1 MAFNKRD
8 SHRKYHERSCINKMN
23 EERTEYIKLKVN
35 TLRKFT
41 INVFERFG
49 VPAEDA
55 KIAADILIV
64 ADQRGIGS
72 HGLQR
77 LIRYTNG
84 LRTGVMKPSA
94 DIKILKETPNTL
106 LISGGDGLG
115 QVVGY
120 KAMKLVIDKALKN
133 NIAFAAV
140 RDSNHY
146 GIAGY
151 YSMMALEH
159 NLIGLA
165 MTNSAPL
172 MVPTHGKNAII
183 GTNPLSI
190 AVPTGKEL
198 PFVLDMATSTTTR
211 GKVEVYSREGKP
223 MPITWATDELGNP
236 TQDASRVAANLI
248 ERKGG
253 GLIPLGGAEEEN
265 GGHKGYGLCV
275 AIDIL
280 SGVLSG
286 SAFGPNLYA
295 KKDIPAKVSH
305 FFGAIK
311 IDAFIDPALFKRMVD
326 NYINTLKNSEKA
338 AGKNRIF
345 THGEKEFEFYEQQKE
360 EVHIYYKVVEELRKI
375 GEEVN
380 IEVPF

>member
-1 MAFNKRD
+1 MEEYIRIKVDALQEFTTNVFNK
-8 SHRKYHERSCINKMN
+8 
-23 EERTEYIKLKVN
+23 
-35 TLRKFT
+35 
-41 INVFERFG
+41 FG
-49 VPAEDA
+49 VPVEDA
-55 KIAADILIV
+55 KIAADILIA

-77 LIRYTNG
+77 LTRYTNG
-84 LRTGVMKPSA
+84 LKTGVMKPIA
-94 DIKILKETPNTL
+94 DIKVLKETPNTL

-120 KAMKLVIDKALKN
+120 KAMELVIDKALKN

-151 YSMMALEH
+151 YAMMALKH
-159 NLIGLA
+159 NLIGFSI
-165 MTNSAPL
+165 TNSAPL
-172 MVPTHGKNAII
+172 VVPTHGKNAII
-183 GTNPLSI
+183 GTNPISI
-190 AVPTGKEL
+190 AVPAGKEQ
-198 PFVLDMATSTTTR
+198 PFVLDMATSTVTR
-211 GKVEVYSREGKP
+211 GEVEVYAREGKP

-236 TQDASRVAANLI
+236 TQDASRVEANLL
-248 ERKGG
+248 EKKGG
-253 GLIPLGGAEEEN
+253 GLIPLGGAEEEG

-295 KKDIPAKVSH
+295 KKDVPAKVSH

-311 IDAFIDPALFKRMVD
+311 IDAFIELALFKSMMD
-326 NYINTLKNSEKA
+326 EYIDVLKNSEKA
-338 AGKNRIF
+338 AGKDRIF
-345 THGEKEFEFYEQQKE
+345 IHGEKEFELYEQQEE
-360 EVHIYYKVVEELRKI
+360 EVRLYYKVVEELRKI
-375 GEEVN
+375 AEEVN
-380 IEVPF
+380 IKAPF

>member
-1 MAFNKRD
+1 MEEYIRIKVDALQEFTTNVFNK
-8 SHRKYHERSCINKMN
+8 
-23 EERTEYIKLKVN
+23 
-35 TLRKFT
+35 
-41 INVFERFG
+41 FG
-49 VPAEDA
+49 VPVEDA
-55 KIAADILIV
+55 KIAADILIA

-77 LIRYTNG
+77 LTRYTNG
-84 LRTGVMKPSA
+84 LKTGVMKPIA
-94 DIKILKETPNTL
+94 DIKVLKETPNTL

-120 KAMKLVIDKALKN
+120 KAMELVIDKALKN

-151 YSMMALEH
+151 YAMMALKH
-159 NLIGLA
+159 NLIGFSI
-165 MTNSAPL
+165 TNSAPL
-172 MVPTHGKNAII
+172 VVPTHGKNAII
-183 GTNPLSI
+183 GTNPISI
-190 AVPTGKEL
+190 AVPAGKEQ
-198 PFVLDMATSTTTR
+198 PFVLDMATSTVTR
-211 GKVEVYSREGKP
+211 GEVEVYAREGKP

-236 TQDASRVAANLI
+236 TQDASRVEANLL
-248 ERKGG
+248 EKKGG
-253 GLIPLGGAEEEN
+253 GLIPLGGAEEEG

-295 KKDIPAKVSH
+295 KKDVPAKVSH

-311 IDAFIDPALFKRMVD
+311 IDAFIELALFKSMMD
-326 NYINTLKNSEKA
+326 EYINVLKNSEKA
-338 AGKNRIF
+338 AGKDRIF
-345 THGEKEFEFYEQQKE
+345 IHGEKEFELYEQQEE
-360 EVHIYYKVVEELRKI
+360 EVRLYYKVVEELRKI
-375 GEEVN
+375 AEEVN
-380 IEVPF
+380 IKAPF

>member
-1 MAFNKRD
+1 ML
-8 SHRKYHERSCINKMN
+8 KMKDD
-23 EERTEYIKLKVN
+23 RTEYVRLKVD

-41 INVFERFG
+41 INVFNKLG

-55 KIAADILIV
+55 KIAADALIV

-84 LRTGVMKPSA
+84 LKTGVMKPIA

-106 LISGGDGLG
+106 LVSGGDGLG
-115 QVVGY
+115 QVIGY
-120 KAMKLVIDKALKN
+120 KVMKLVIDKALKN

-151 YSMMALEH
+151 YSMMALKH
-159 NLIGLA
+159 NLIGFS

-183 GTNPLSI
+183 GTNPISI
-190 AVPTGKEL
+190 AAPAGKEQ
-198 PFVLDMATSTTTR
+198 PYVLDMATSTATR
-211 GKVEVYSREGKP
+211 GEVEVYARKGKP
-223 MPITWATDELGNP
+223 MPLSWATDEFGNP
-236 TQDASRVAANLI
+236 TSDASRVVANLL
-248 ERKGG
+248 EKKGG
-253 GLIPLGGAEEEN
+253 GLIPLGGAEEEG
-265 GGHKGYGLCV
+265 GGHKGYGLCL

-286 SAFGPNLYA
+286 SAFGPHLYA
-295 KKDIPAKVSH
+295 SKDVPAKVSH

-311 IDAFIDPALFKRMVD
+311 IEAFIEPALFKSLMD
-326 NYINTLKNSEKA
+326 EYINILKNSEKA
-338 AGKNRIF
+338 AGKDRIF
-345 THGEKEFEFYEQQKE
+345 IHGEKEFELYEQQKE
-360 EVHIYYKVVEELRKI
+360 DVHLYYKVVEELRKI

>member
-1 MAFNKRD
+1 MKN
-8 SHRKYHERSCINKMN
+8 ERM
-23 EERTEYIKLKVN
+23 EYIKLKVD

-41 INVFERFG
+41 TNVFERFG
-49 VPAEDA
+49 VPTEDA
-55 KIAADILIV
+55 KIATDILIV
-64 ADQRGIGS
+64 ADQRGISS

-84 LRTGVMKPSA
+84 LKTGVMKPSI
-94 DIKILKETPNTL
+94 DLKILKETPNTL
-106 LISGGDGLG
+106 LISGEDGLG
-115 QVVGY
+115 QVIGY
-120 KAMKLVIDKALKN
+120 KVMKLVIDKALKN
-133 NIAFAAV
+133 NIAFASV

-159 NLIGLA
+159 NLIGLT

-172 MVPTHGKNAII
+172 MVPTHGRNAII
-183 GTNPLSI
+183 GTNPISI
-190 AVPTGKEL
+190 AVPAGAER

-211 GKVEVYSREGKP
+211 GEVEVYARESKP
-223 MPITWATDELGNP
+223 MPSTWATDELGNA
-236 TQDASRVAANLI
+236 TQDASRVVANLL

-305 FFGAIK
+305 LFGAIR
-311 IDAFIDPALFKRMVD
+311 IDAFIDPAIFKSIMD

-345 THGEKEFEFYEQQKE
+345 IHGEKEFESYEQQKE
-360 EVHIYYKVVEELRKI
+360 EVQIYYKVVEELRKI